1 MFLGMVET
9 YVPQS
14 EIKISLAKGVLLDWV
29 LIILLGFLGMYLFF
43 VKGVYGLYCLFN
55 PFTWEN
61 FWGNL
66 IFRLIVILFSY
77 KLVQGVDTIQTAYKG
92 MLSISSRPT
101 ASAPQIEFAEL
112 YSMNERV
119 AIVVLLSGIVD
130 MMNSKVRKNI
140 VMLKKS

>member
-55 PFTWEN
+55 PFTWE
-61 FWGNL
+61 
-66 IFRLIVILFSY
+66 IFGVI
-77 KLVQGVDTIQTAYKG
+77 
-92 MLSISSRPT
+92 
-101 ASAPQIEFAEL
+101 
-112 YSMNERV
+112 
-119 AIVVLLSGIVD
+119 
-130 MMNSKVRKNI
+130 
-140 VMLKKS
+140 